1 MSVEAFVVTH
11 NIRPATIA
19 LQSEN
24 GSGMA
29 RMFGLV
35 AAVSV
40 FSLNSPSALA
50 SDLQGPVGKV
60 IGQFSSRPSLYVLVS
75 QHSLASAPFA
85 SSTVHVAEA
94 IKVLDMGLPT
104 YGDIKDSKASVT
116 NVKSLSTEA
125 TGMMSRSK
133 KSSGGSDAA
142 ETPEKKPVLQK
153 QSYTPAKPSYVPPKQ
168 EKGTP
173 MPTYDF

>member
-1 MSVEAFVVTH
+1 
-11 NIRPATIA
+11 
-19 LQSEN
+19 
-24 GSGMA
+24 MA

-50 SDLQGPVGKV
+50 SDLQGPV
-60 IGQFSSRPSLYVLVS
+60 
-75 QHSLASAPFA
+75 APFA